1 MRNIIDLDGTEYL
14 LHTYQCAQAYK
25 NYLKESGASD
35 ILGREPELTGKE
47 STAERYQKMRIQS
60 EKNTD
65 DMMKQLFVEKAD
77 LTMTILPLFV
87 VLDDGEQKPSAKILA
102 AAMSRALRDADFMN
116 FFQSL
121 M

>member
-35 ILGREPELTGKE
+35 ILGREANLTGNEKPE
-47 STAERYQKMRIQS
+47 ERFQKMRQQS
-60 EKNTD
+60 QKNTE
-65 DMMKQLFVEKAD
+65 DMMKHLFVEKAD
-77 LTMTILPLFV
+77 MTMTILPLFV
-87 VLDDGEQKPSAKILA
+87 VLDEGEAEPPTKVLA
-102 AAMSRALRDADFMN
+102 ANMSRALRDVNFMD

>member
-1 MRNIIDLDGTEYL
+1 M
-14 LHTYQCAQAYK
+14 
-25 NYLKESGASD
+25 
-35 ILGREPELTGKE
+35 TGKE

-87 VLDDGEQKPSAKILA
+87 VLDDGEQKPSTKILA